1 MARYVP
7 MPLTLETVRQD
18 IEDRLSEAASN
29 RRSPMHTPVV
39 ATADADAR
47 IMVLR
52 NFDRDEWTL
61 RFHTDIRSPKVEMLE
76 DNPAIAVLFY
86 DRDEKIQIR
95 CRGHAR
101 IENESPLAISAW
113 EASDTYARRC
123 YLGAPP
129 GEERDEPS
137 SGLPDDVEGKRPT
150 EDELAPARRN
160 FAALIVKI
168 ESADWYFL
176 SNDGHRRAIFTNG
189 KGSWVTP

>member
-7 MPLTLETVRQD
+7 MPMTLETVRQD
-18 IEDRLSEAASN
+18 IEDRLLEAASN

-52 NFDRDEWTL
+52 NFDTSDWTL
-61 RFHTDIRSPKVEMLE
+61 RFHTDARSPKVETLE
-76 DNPAIAVLFY
+76 DNAAVAVLFY
-86 DRDEKIQIR
+86 DRDEKVQIR
-95 CRGHAR
+95 CRGQAR
-101 IENESPLAISAW
+101 VETESSLATAAW
-113 EASDTYARRC
+113 SESDTYARRC

-129 GEERDEPS
+129 GEEREQPS
-137 SGLPDDVEGKRPT
+137 SGLPDEVEGKRPT
-150 EDELAPARRN
+150 EEELAPARKN
-160 FAALIVKI
+160 FAVMVVKI

-189 KGSWVTP
+189 KGCWVTP